1 MLMEPLSRA
10 VMVGSVCVLIALG
23 CNHGNG
29 NAPNATPNPESYRL
43 LHSGESWDRA
53 GSDDVLGDIRP
64 RYSEFFDTI
73 YNRKRHHNPNLLP
86 LRDDLERSPVTRAN
100 FDALNAVAICYF
112 ELNYLAESD
121 RGGPNYLAHS
131 HRAAK
136 LLAVPWR
143 AYSEISDARLR
154 NAILDFFED
163 IARGKKRL
171 AARTAPRV
179 KTTVATLARRE
190 TDPERLAR
198 IRAMVAL
205 LTAAEEAST
214 R

>member
-1 MLMEPLSRA
+1 M
-10 VMVGSVCVLIALG
+10 GSG
-23 CNHGNG
+23 
-29 NAPNATPNPESYRL
+29 TSWEQ
-43 LHSGESWDRA
+43 SG
-53 GSDDVLGDIRP
+53 GDDVLSDIRP

-73 YNRKRHHNPNLLP
+73 YNRERHHNPNLLP
-86 LRDDLERSPVTRAN
+86 LRDDLEHSPVTRVN

-121 RGGPNYLAHS
+121 RGGPNYFGHS

-143 AYSEISDARLR
+143 AYAEIDDAALR
-154 NAILDFFED
+154 DAILDFFED
-163 IARGKKRL
+163 IARGDKQL

-179 KTTVATLARRE
+179 KTTVAALARKE
-190 TDPERLAR
+190 SDPVRLAR
-198 IRAMVAL
+198 IEAMVEL
-205 LTAAEEAST
+205 LTEKEQATE